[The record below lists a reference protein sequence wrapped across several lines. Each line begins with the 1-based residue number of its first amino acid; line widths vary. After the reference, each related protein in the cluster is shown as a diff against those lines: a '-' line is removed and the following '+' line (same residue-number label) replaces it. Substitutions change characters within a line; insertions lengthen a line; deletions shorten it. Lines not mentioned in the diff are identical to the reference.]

1 MEQTRLNRR
10 GMAAMTGATSAFA
23 INDAAM
29 KYLVADMA
37 VSEAVILRGVIA
49 VVAALIILWQAKQLF
64 TLPAIWSRPVLVRA
78 LFEAAV
84 VVTYMQALRLMPLGL
99 ATAILQATPLMITAF
114 AAISGKETVG
124 FARWMA
130 VLIGFLGVLMIVQPD
145 SSGISWAMSLAILTA
160 FFVAVRD
167 LSNRLVP
174 AHVPTFL
181 IVLAASIANIVG
193 AGAYGLVAHEVWRMP
208 SSFELAL
215 ILGAALFVLA
225 ATFLITLSFR
235 GTEVSAVSPF
245 RYVGVPVALGI
256 GVLVWGE
263 APDLLA
269 TLGIILVI
277 SAGLFAMRDEAR
289 RAKAQSLAASQEMS
303 Q

>member
-1 MEQTRLNRR
+1 MEQTRINRR

-29 KYLVADMA
+29 KYLVEDMA

-49 VVAALIILWQAKQLF
+49 VVAAYVILWQARQLSF
-64 TLPAIWSRPVLVRA
+64 LPAMWTRPVLIRA

-114 AAISGKETVG
+114 AAFSGKETVG

-130 VLIGFLGVLMIVQPD
+130 VLVGFVGVLFIVQPD
-145 SSGISWAMSLAILTA
+145 SSGISWAMGLAILTA

-174 AHVPTFL
+174 RHVPTFL

-193 AGAYGLVAHEVWRMP
+193 AGLYGLAAQESWRMP
-208 SSFELAL
+208 SLFEVGL
-215 ILGAALFVLA
+215 IVGAALFVLA
-225 ATFLITLSFR
+225 ATFLMTLSFR
-235 GTEVSAVSPF
+235 DTEVSAVSPF
-245 RYVGVPVALGI
+245 RYVGVPVALII
-256 GVLVWGE
+256 GVIIWGE
-263 APDLLA
+263 APDVLA
-269 TLGIILVI
+269 SIGIILVI
-277 SAGLFAMRDEAR
+277 GAGIFAMRDEAR
-289 RAKAQSLAASQEMS
+289 RAKAQSLGTSR
-303 Q
+303 

>member
-29 KYLVADMA
+29 KYLVEDMA
-37 VSEAVILRGVIA
+37 VSEAVILRGIIA
-49 VVAALIILWQAKQLF
+49 VVAALIILWQARQLSF
-64 TLPAIWSRPVLVRA
+64 LPAMWTRPVLIRA

-114 AAISGKETVG
+114 AAFSGKETVG

-130 VLIGFLGVLMIVQPD
+130 VLVGFVGVLFIVQPD
-145 SSGISWAMSLAILTA
+145 SSGISWAMGLAILTA
-160 FFVAVRD
+160 FFVAIRD

-174 AHVPTFL
+174 RHVPTFL

-193 AGAYGLVAHEVWRMP
+193 CGLFGLVAGDIWRMP
-208 SSFELAL
+208 SLFEVGL
-215 ILGAALFVLA
+215 IVGAALFVLA
-225 ATFLITLSFR
+225 ATYLITMSFR
-235 GTEVSAVSPF
+235 GTEVSAISPF
-245 RYVGVPVALGI
+245 RYVGVPVALIIGI
-256 GVLVWGE
+256 IIWGE
-263 APDLLA
+263 APDVLA
-269 TLGIILVI
+269 TIGIILVI
-277 SAGLFAMRDEAR
+277 GAGIFAMRDEAR
-289 RAKAQSLAASQEMS
+289 RAKAQSHGTAP
-303 Q
+303 

>member
-29 KYLVADMA
+29 KYLVEDMA
-37 VSEAVILRGVIA
+37 VSEAVILRGIIA
-49 VVAALIILWQAKQLF
+49 VVAALIILWQARQLSF
-64 TLPAIWSRPVLVRA
+64 LPAMWTRPVLIRA

-114 AAISGKETVG
+114 AAFSGKETVG

-130 VLIGFLGVLMIVQPD
+130 VLVGFVGVLFIVQPD
-145 SSGISWAMSLAILTA
+145 SSGISWAMGLAILTA
-160 FFVAVRD
+160 FFVAIRD

-174 AHVPTFL
+174 RHVPTFL

-193 AGAYGLVAHEVWRMP
+193 CGLFGLVAGDIWRMP
-208 SSFELAL
+208 SLFEVGL
-215 ILGAALFVLA
+215 IVGAALFVLA
-225 ATFLITLSFR
+225 ATYLITMSFR
-235 GTEVSAVSPF
+235 GTEVSAISPF
-245 RYVGVPVALGI
+245 RYVGVPVALII
-256 GVLVWGE
+256 GVIIWGE
-263 APDLLA
+263 APDVLA
-269 TLGIILVI
+269 TIGIILVI
-277 SAGLFAMRDEAR
+277 GAGIFAMRDEAR
-289 RAKAQSLAASQEMS
+289 RARAQSRGTAA
-303 Q
+303 

>member
-1 MEQTRLNRR
+1 
-10 GMAAMTGATSAFA
+10 MAAMTGATSAFA

-29 KYLVADMA
+29 KYLVEDMA
-37 VSEAVILRGVIA
+37 VSESVILRGIIAVIA
-49 VVAALIILWQAKQLF
+49 AFVILWQARQLSF
-64 TLPAIWSRPVLVRA
+64 LPAMWTRPVLIRA

-114 AAISGKETVG
+114 AAFSGKETVG

-130 VLIGFLGVLMIVQPD
+130 VLIGFVGVLFIVQPD
-145 SSGISWAMSLAILTA
+145 SSGISWAMGLAILTA
-160 FFVAVRD
+160 FFVAIRD

-174 AHVPTFL
+174 RHVPTFL

-193 AGAYGLVAHEVWRMP
+193 AGLYGLAAQESWRMP
-208 SSFELAL
+208 SLFEVGL
-215 ILGAALFVLA
+215 IVGAALFVLA
-225 ATFLITLSFR
+225 ATFLMTLSFR

-245 RYVGVPVALGI
+245 RYVGVPVALII
-256 GVLVWGE
+256 GVIIWGE

-269 TLGIILVI
+269 TIGIILVI
-277 SAGLFAMRDEAR
+277 GAGIFAMRDEAR
-289 RAKAQSLAASQEMS
+289 RANAQSLGTSQ
-303 Q
+303 

>member
-1 MEQTRLNRR
+1 MDQTRLNRR

-29 KYLVADMA
+29 KFLVEDMA

-49 VVAALIILWQAKQLF
+49 VIIAFIILWRDDHLAYLKEMF
-64 TLPAIWSRPVLVRA
+64 SRAVLLRA
-78 LFEAAV
+78 VLEAAV
-84 VVTYMQALRLMPLGL
+84 VVTYMQALRLIPLGL

-114 AAISGKETVG
+114 AAVSGKETVG
-124 FARWMA
+124 LARWMA
-130 VLIGFLGVLMIVQPD
+130 VIVGFAGVIMIVQPD
-145 SSGISWAMSLAILTA
+145 ASGISWAMGLAVLTA
-160 FFVAVRD
+160 FFVACRD

-174 AHVPTFL
+174 RQVPTFL
-181 IVLAASIANIVG
+181 IVLAASISNIVG
-193 AGAYGLVAHEVWRMP
+193 AGAYGLAADEVWRWP
-208 SSFELAL
+208 SLFETAL
-215 ILGAALFVLA
+215 IVGAALFVLA

-245 RYVGVPVALGI
+245 RYVGVPVALIVGI
-256 GVLVWGE
+256 LVWGE

-269 TLGIILVI
+269 TTGIILVVG
-277 SAGLFAMRDEAR
+277 AGLFAMRDEAR
-289 RAKAQSLAASQEMS
+289 RARATQQIDTP

>member
-1 MEQTRLNRR
+1 MEQTRINRR

-29 KYLVADMA
+29 KYLVEDMA

-49 VVAALIILWQAKQLF
+49 VVAALVILWQARQLSF
-64 TLPAIWSRPVLVRA
+64 LPAMWSRPVLIRA

-114 AAISGKETVG
+114 AAVSGKETVG

-130 VLIGFLGVLMIVQPD
+130 VLVGFVGVLLIVQPD
-145 SSGISWAMSLAILTA
+145 SSGISWAMGLAILTA

-174 AHVPTFL
+174 RNVPTFL

-193 AGAYGLVAHEVWRMP
+193 CGLFGLAAGDIWRMP
-208 SSFELAL
+208 SLFEVGL
-215 ILGAALFVLA
+215 IVGAAIFVLA
-225 ATFLITLSFR
+225 ATYLITMSFR
-235 GTEVSAVSPF
+235 GTEVSAISPF
-245 RYVGVPVALGI
+245 RYVGVPVALII
-256 GVLVWGE
+256 GVIIWGE

-269 TLGIILVI
+269 TIGIILVI
-277 SAGLFAMRDEAR
+277 GAGIFAMRDEAR
-289 RAKAQSLAASQEMS
+289 RAKAQSLGTAP
-303 Q
+303 

>member
-1 MEQTRLNRR
+1 MEQTRINRR

-29 KYLVADMA
+29 KYLVEDMA
-37 VSEAVILRGVIA
+37 VSESVILRGIIAVIA
-49 VVAALIILWQAKQLF
+49 AFVILWQARQLSF
-64 TLPAIWSRPVLVRA
+64 LPAMWTRPVLIRA

-114 AAISGKETVG
+114 AAFSGKEIVG

-130 VLIGFLGVLMIVQPD
+130 VLVGFVGVLFIVQPD
-145 SSGISWAMSLAILTA
+145 SSGISWAMGLAILTA
-160 FFVAVRD
+160 FFVAIRD

-174 AHVPTFL
+174 RHVPTFL

-193 AGAYGLVAHEVWRMP
+193 AGLYGLAAQESWRMP
-208 SSFELAL
+208 SLFEVGL
-215 ILGAALFVLA
+215 IVGAALFVLA
-225 ATFLITLSFR
+225 ATFLMTLSFR

-245 RYVGVPVALGI
+245 RYVGVPVALII
-256 GVLVWGE
+256 GVIIWGE

-269 TLGIILVI
+269 TIGIILVI
-277 SAGLFAMRDEAR
+277 GAGIFAMRDEAR
-289 RAKAQSLAASQEMS
+289 RAKAQSLGTSQ
-303 Q
+303 

>member
-1 MEQTRLNRR
+1 MEQTRINRR

-29 KYLVADMA
+29 KYLVEDMA
-37 VSEAVILRGVIA
+37 VSEAVILRGIIA
-49 VVAALIILWQAKQLF
+49 VVAALIILWQARQLSF
-64 TLPAIWSRPVLVRA
+64 LPAMWTRPVLIRA

-114 AAISGKETVG
+114 AAFSGKETVG

-130 VLIGFLGVLMIVQPD
+130 VLVGFVGVLFIVQPD
-145 SSGISWAMSLAILTA
+145 SSGISWAMGLAILTA

-174 AHVPTFL
+174 RHVPTFL

-193 AGAYGLVAHEVWRMP
+193 CGLFGLAAGDIWRMP
-208 SSFELAL
+208 SLFEVGL
-215 ILGAALFVLA
+215 IVGAALFVLA
-225 ATFLITLSFR
+225 ATYLITMSFR
-235 GTEVSAVSPF
+235 GTEVSAISPF
-245 RYVGVPVALGI
+245 RYVGVPVALIIGI
-256 GVLVWGE
+256 IIWGE

-269 TLGIILVI
+269 TIGIILVI
-277 SAGLFAMRDEAR
+277 GAGIFAMRDEAR
-289 RAKAQSLAASQEMS
+289 RAKAQSLGTAP
-303 Q
+303 

>member
-29 KYLVADMA
+29 KYLVEDMA

-49 VVAALIILWQAKQLF
+49 VLAALVILWQARQLSF
-64 TLPAIWSRPVLVRA
+64 LPAMWSRPVLIRA
-78 LFEAAV
+78 VFEAAV

-114 AAISGKETVG
+114 AAFSGTETVG

-130 VLIGFLGVLMIVQPD
+130 VLVGFVGVLLIVQPD
-145 SSGISWAMSLAILTA
+145 SSGISWAMGLAILTA

-174 AHVPTFL
+174 PHVPTFL

-193 AGAYGLVAHEVWRMP
+193 AGLYGLAAQESWRMP
-208 SSFELAL
+208 SLFETGL
-215 ILGAALFVLA
+215 IVGAALFVLA
-225 ATFLITLSFR
+225 ATYLITMSFR
-235 GTEVSAVSPF
+235 GTEVSAISPF
-245 RYVGVPVALGI
+245 RYVGVPVALII
-256 GVLVWGE
+256 GVMIWGE

-269 TLGIILVI
+269 TIGIILVI
-277 SAGLFAMRDEAR
+277 GAGIFAMRDEAR
-289 RAKAQSLAASQEMS
+289 RAKAQSLGTTP
-303 Q
+303 

>member
-29 KYLVADMA
+29 KYLVEDMA
-37 VSEAVILRGVIA
+37 VSEAVILRGIIA
-49 VVAALIILWQAKQLF
+49 VVAALIILWQARQLSF
-64 TLPAIWSRPVLVRA
+64 LPAMWTRPVLIRA

-114 AAISGKETVG
+114 AAFSGKETVG

-130 VLIGFLGVLMIVQPD
+130 VLVGFVGVLFIVQPD
-145 SSGISWAMSLAILTA
+145 SSGISWAMGLAILTA
-160 FFVAVRD
+160 FFVAIRD

-174 AHVPTFL
+174 RHVPTFL

-193 AGAYGLVAHEVWRMP
+193 CGLFGLVAGDIWRMP
-208 SSFELAL
+208 SLFEVGL
-215 ILGAALFVLA
+215 IVGAALFVLA
-225 ATFLITLSFR
+225 ATYLITMSFR
-235 GTEVSAVSPF
+235 GTEVSAISPF
-245 RYVGVPVALGI
+245 RYVGVPVALIIGI
-256 GVLVWGE
+256 IIWGE
-263 APDLLA
+263 APDVLA
-269 TLGIILVI
+269 TIGIILVI
-277 SAGLFAMRDEAR
+277 GAGIFAMRDEAR
-289 RAKAQSLAASQEMS
+289 RARAQSRGTAA
-303 Q
+303 

>member
-1 MEQTRLNRR
+1 MEQTRINRR

-29 KYLVADMA
+29 KYLVEDMA
-37 VSEAVILRGVIA
+37 VSESVILRGIIA
-49 VVAALIILWQAKQLF
+49 VVAAFVILWQARQLSF
-64 TLPAIWSRPVLVRA
+64 LPAMWTRPVLIRA

-114 AAISGKETVG
+114 AAFSGKETVG

-130 VLIGFLGVLMIVQPD
+130 VLVGFVGVLFIVQPD
-145 SSGISWAMSLAILTA
+145 SSGISWAMGLAILTA

-174 AHVPTFL
+174 RHVPTFL

-193 AGAYGLVAHEVWRMP
+193 AGLYGLAAQEVWRMP
-208 SSFELAL
+208 SLLEVGL
-215 ILGAALFVLA
+215 IVGAALFVLA
-225 ATFLITLSFR
+225 ATFLMTLSFR

-245 RYVGVPVALGI
+245 RYVGVPVALVI
-256 GVLVWGE
+256 GVIIWGE
-263 APDLLA
+263 APDVLA
-269 TLGIILVI
+269 TIGIILVI
-277 SAGLFAMRDEAR
+277 GAGIFAMRDEAR
-289 RAKAQSLAASQEMS
+289 RAKAQSLGASR
-303 Q
+303 

>member
-29 KYLVADMA
+29 KYLVEDMA
-37 VSEAVILRGVIA
+37 VSEAVILRGIIA
-49 VVAALIILWQAKQLF
+49 VVAALIILWQARQLSF
-64 TLPAIWSRPVLVRA
+64 LPAIWTRPVLIRA

-114 AAISGKETVG
+114 AAFSGKETVG

-130 VLIGFLGVLMIVQPD
+130 VLVGFVGVLFIVQPD
-145 SSGISWAMSLAILTA
+145 SSGISWAMGLAILTA
-160 FFVAVRD
+160 FFVAIRD

-174 AHVPTFL
+174 RHVPTFM

-193 AGAYGLVAHEVWRMP
+193 CGLFGLVAGDIWRMP
-208 SSFELAL
+208 SLFEVGL
-215 ILGAALFVLA
+215 IVGAALFVLA
-225 ATFLITLSFR
+225 ATYLITMSFR
-235 GTEVSAVSPF
+235 GTEVSAISPF
-245 RYVGVPVALGI
+245 RYVGVPVALII
-256 GVLVWGE
+256 GVIIWGE
-263 APDLLA
+263 APDVLA
-269 TLGIILVI
+269 TIGIILVI
-277 SAGLFAMRDEAR
+277 GAGIFAMRDEAR
-289 RAKAQSLAASQEMS
+289 RAKAQSRGTAP
-303 Q
+303 

>member
-29 KYLVADMA
+29 KYLREDMA

-49 VVAALIILWQAKQLF
+49 VLAALVILWQARQLSF
-64 TLPAIWSRPVLVRA
+64 LPAMWTRPVLIRA

-114 AAISGKETVG
+114 AAFSGKETVG

-130 VLIGFLGVLMIVQPD
+130 VLVGFVGVLFIVQPD
-145 SSGISWAMSLAILTA
+145 SSGISWAMGLAILTA

-174 AHVPTFL
+174 RHVPTFL

-193 AGAYGLVAHEVWRMP
+193 CGLFGLAAGDIWRMP
-208 SSFELAL
+208 SLFEVGL
-215 ILGAALFVLA
+215 IVGAALFVLA
-225 ATFLITLSFR
+225 ATYLITMSFR
-235 GTEVSAVSPF
+235 DTEVSAISPF
-245 RYVGVPVALGI
+245 RYVGVPVALIIGI
-256 GVLVWGE
+256 IIWGE

-269 TLGIILVI
+269 TIGIILVI
-277 SAGLFAMRDEAR
+277 GAGIFAMRDEAR
-289 RAKAQSLAASQEMS
+289 RAKAQSLGTAS
-303 Q
+303 

>member
-1 MEQTRLNRR
+1 MEQTRINRR

-29 KYLVADMA
+29 KYLVEDMA
-37 VSEAVILRGVIA
+37 VSESVILRGIIA
-49 VVAALIILWQAKQLF
+49 VVAAFVILWQARQLSF
-64 TLPAIWSRPVLVRA
+64 LPAMWTRPVLIRA

-114 AAISGKETVG
+114 AAFSGKEIVG

-130 VLIGFLGVLMIVQPD
+130 VLVGFVGVLFIVQPD
-145 SSGISWAMSLAILTA
+145 SSGISWAMGLAILTA
-160 FFVAVRD
+160 FFVAIRD

-174 AHVPTFL
+174 RHVPTFL

-193 AGAYGLVAHEVWRMP
+193 AGLYGLAAQESWRMP
-208 SSFELAL
+208 SLFEVGL
-215 ILGAALFVLA
+215 IVGAALFVLA
-225 ATFLITLSFR
+225 ATFLMTLSFR

-245 RYVGVPVALGI
+245 RYVGVPVALII
-256 GVLVWGE
+256 GVIIWGE

-269 TLGIILVI
+269 TIGIILVI
-277 SAGLFAMRDEAR
+277 GAGIFAMRDEAR
-289 RAKAQSLAASQEMS
+289 RAKAQSLGTSQ
-303 Q
+303 

>member
-1 MEQTRLNRR
+1 MEQTRINRR

-29 KYLVADMA
+29 KYLVEDMA
-37 VSEAVILRGVIA
+37 VSEAVILRGIIA
-49 VVAALIILWQAKQLF
+49 VVAALIILWQARQLSF
-64 TLPAIWSRPVLVRA
+64 LPAMWTRPVLIRA

-114 AAISGKETVG
+114 AAFSGKETVG

-130 VLIGFLGVLMIVQPD
+130 VLVGFVGVLFIVQPD
-145 SSGISWAMSLAILTA
+145 SSGISWAMGLAILTA

-174 AHVPTFL
+174 RHVPTFL

-193 AGAYGLVAHEVWRMP
+193 CGLFGLAAGDVWRMP
-208 SSFELAL
+208 SLFEVGL
-215 ILGAALFVLA
+215 IVGAAFFVLA
-225 ATFLITLSFR
+225 ATYLITMSFR
-235 GTEVSAVSPF
+235 GTEVSAISPF
-245 RYVGVPVALGI
+245 RYVGVPVALIIGI
-256 GVLVWGE
+256 IIWGE

-269 TLGIILVI
+269 TIGIILVI
-277 SAGLFAMRDEAR
+277 GAGIFAMRDEAR
-289 RAKAQSLAASQEMS
+289 RAKAQSLGTAP
-303 Q
+303 

>member
-10 GMAAMTGATSAFA
+10 GMVAMTGATSAFA

-29 KYLVADMA
+29 KYLVEDMA

-49 VVAALIILWQAKQLF
+49 VLAALVILWQARQLSF
-64 TLPAIWSRPVLVRA
+64 LPAMWSRPVLIRA
-78 LFEAAV
+78 VFEAAV

-114 AAISGKETVG
+114 AAFSGTETVG

-130 VLIGFLGVLMIVQPD
+130 VLVGFVGVLLIVQPD
-145 SSGISWAMSLAILTA
+145 SSGISWAMGLAILTA

-174 AHVPTFL
+174 RHVPTFL

-193 AGAYGLVAHEVWRMP
+193 CGLFGLAAGDVWRMP
-208 SSFELAL
+208 TLFETGL
-215 ILGAALFVLA
+215 IVGAALFVLA
-225 ATFLITLSFR
+225 ATYLITMSFR
-235 GTEVSAVSPF
+235 GTEVSAISPF
-245 RYVGVPVALGI
+245 RYVGVPVALII
-256 GVLVWGE
+256 GVMIWGE
-263 APDLLA
+263 APDVLA
-269 TLGIILVI
+269 TIGIILVI
-277 SAGLFAMRDEAR
+277 GAGIFAMRDEAR
-289 RAKAQSLAASQEMS
+289 RAKAQSLGTTP
-303 Q
+303 

>member
-1 MEQTRLNRR
+1 MEQTRINRR

-29 KYLVADMA
+29 KYLVEDMA

-49 VVAALIILWQAKQLF
+49 VVAAYVILWQARQLSF
-64 TLPAIWSRPVLVRA
+64 LPAMWTRPVLIRA

-114 AAISGKETVG
+114 AAFSGKETVG

-130 VLIGFLGVLMIVQPD
+130 VLVGFVGVLFIVQPD
-145 SSGISWAMSLAILTA
+145 SSGISWAMGLAILTA

-174 AHVPTFL
+174 RHVPTFL

-193 AGAYGLVAHEVWRMP
+193 AGLYGLAAQESWRMP
-208 SSFELAL
+208 SLFEVGL
-215 ILGAALFVLA
+215 IVGAALFVLA
-225 ATFLITLSFR
+225 ATFLMTLSFR
-235 GTEVSAVSPF
+235 DTEVSAVSPF
-245 RYVGVPVALGI
+245 RYVGVPVALII
-256 GVLVWGE
+256 GVIIWGE
-263 APDLLA
+263 APDVLA
-269 TLGIILVI
+269 TIGIILVI
-277 SAGLFAMRDEAR
+277 GAGIFAMRDEAR
-289 RAKAQSLAASQEMS
+289 RAKAQSLGTSR
-303 Q
+303 

>member
-1 MEQTRLNRR
+1 MEQTRINRR

-29 KYLVADMA
+29 KYLVEDMA
-37 VSEAVILRGVIA
+37 VSESVILRGIIA
-49 VVAALIILWQAKQLF
+49 VVAAFVILWQARQLSF
-64 TLPAIWSRPVLVRA
+64 LPAMWTRPVLIRA

-114 AAISGKETVG
+114 AAFSGKETVG

-130 VLIGFLGVLMIVQPD
+130 VLIGFVGVLFIVQPD
-145 SSGISWAMSLAILTA
+145 SSGISWAMGLAILTA

-174 AHVPTFL
+174 RHVPTFL

-193 AGAYGLVAHEVWRMP
+193 AGLYGLAAQESWRMP
-208 SSFELAL
+208 SLFEAGL
-215 ILGAALFVLA
+215 IVGAALFVLA
-225 ATFLITLSFR
+225 ATFLMTLSFR

-245 RYVGVPVALGI
+245 RYVGVPVALII
-256 GVLVWGE
+256 GVIIWGE

-269 TLGIILVI
+269 TIGIILVI
-277 SAGLFAMRDEAR
+277 GAGIFAMRDEAR
-289 RAKAQSLAASQEMS
+289 RAKAQSLGTSQ
-303 Q
+303 

>member
-1 MEQTRLNRR
+1 MEKTRINRR

-29 KYLVADMA
+29 KYLVEDMA
-37 VSEAVILRGVIA
+37 VSEAVILRGIIA
-49 VVAALIILWQAKQLF
+49 VVAALIILWQARQLSF
-64 TLPAIWSRPVLVRA
+64 LPAMWTRPVLIRA

-114 AAISGKETVG
+114 AAFSGKETVG

-130 VLIGFLGVLMIVQPD
+130 VLVGFVGVLFIVQPD
-145 SSGISWAMSLAILTA
+145 SSGISWAMGLAILTA

-174 AHVPTFL
+174 RHVPTFL

-193 AGAYGLVAHEVWRMP
+193 CGLFGLAAGDIWRMP
-208 SSFELAL
+208 SLFEVGL
-215 ILGAALFVLA
+215 IVGAALFVLA
-225 ATFLITLSFR
+225 ATYLITMSFR
-235 GTEVSAVSPF
+235 GTEVSAISPF
-245 RYVGVPVALGI
+245 RYVGVPVALIIGI
-256 GVLVWGE
+256 IIWGE

-269 TLGIILVI
+269 TIGIILVI
-277 SAGLFAMRDEAR
+277 GAGIFAMRDEAR
-289 RAKAQSLAASQEMS
+289 RAKAQSLGTAS
-303 Q
+303 

>member
-1 MEQTRLNRR
+1 MEQTRINRR

-29 KYLVADMA
+29 KYLVEDMA

-49 VVAALIILWQAKQLF
+49 VVAAYVILWQARQLSF
-64 TLPAIWSRPVLVRA
+64 LPAMWTRPVLIRA

-114 AAISGKETVG
+114 AAFSGKETVG

-130 VLIGFLGVLMIVQPD
+130 VLVGFVGVLFIVQPD
-145 SSGISWAMSLAILTA
+145 SSGISWAMGLAILTA

-174 AHVPTFL
+174 RHVPTFL

-193 AGAYGLVAHEVWRMP
+193 AGLYGLAAQESWRMP
-208 SSFELAL
+208 SLFEVGL
-215 ILGAALFVLA
+215 IVGAALFVLA
-225 ATFLITLSFR
+225 ATFLMTLSFR

-245 RYVGVPVALGI
+245 RYVGVPVALII
-256 GVLVWGE
+256 GVIIWGE
-263 APDLLA
+263 APDVLA
-269 TLGIILVI
+269 TIGIILVI
-277 SAGLFAMRDEAR
+277 GAGIFAMRDEAR
-289 RAKAQSLAASQEMS
+289 RAKAQSLGTSR
-303 Q
+303 

>member
-1 MEQTRLNRR
+1 MEQTRINRR

-29 KYLVADMA
+29 KYLVEDMA
-37 VSEAVILRGVIA
+37 VSEAVILRGIIA
-49 VVAALIILWQAKQLF
+49 VVAALIILWQARQLSF
-64 TLPAIWSRPVLVRA
+64 LPAMWTRPVLIRA

-114 AAISGKETVG
+114 AAFSGKETVG

-130 VLIGFLGVLMIVQPD
+130 VVVGFVGVLFIVQPD
-145 SSGISWAMSLAILTA
+145 SSGISWAMGLAILTA
-160 FFVAVRD
+160 FFVAIRD

-174 AHVPTFL
+174 RHVPTFL

-193 AGAYGLVAHEVWRMP
+193 CGLFGLAAGDIWRMP
-208 SSFELAL
+208 SLFELGL
-215 ILGAALFVLA
+215 IVGAALFVLA
-225 ATFLITLSFR
+225 ATYLITMSFR
-235 GTEVSAVSPF
+235 DTEVSAISPF
-245 RYVGVPVALGI
+245 RYVGVPVALII
-256 GVLVWGE
+256 GVIIWGE

-269 TLGIILVI
+269 TIGIILVI
-277 SAGLFAMRDEAR
+277 GAGIFAMRDEAR
-289 RAKAQSLAASQEMS
+289 RAKAQSLGTAP
-303 Q
+303 

>member
-29 KYLVADMA
+29 KYLVEDMA
-37 VSEAVILRGVIA
+37 VSESVILRGIIA
-49 VVAALIILWQAKQLF
+49 VVAAFVILWQARQLSF
-64 TLPAIWSRPVLVRA
+64 LPAMWTRPVLIRA

-114 AAISGKETVG
+114 AAFSGKETVG

-130 VLIGFLGVLMIVQPD
+130 VLVGFVGVLFIVQPD
-145 SSGISWAMSLAILTA
+145 SSGISWAMGLAILTA

-174 AHVPTFL
+174 RHVPTFL

-193 AGAYGLVAHEVWRMP
+193 AGLYGLAAQEVWRMP
-208 SSFELAL
+208 SLLEVGL
-215 ILGAALFVLA
+215 IVGAALFVLA
-225 ATFLITLSFR
+225 ATFLMTLSFR

-245 RYVGVPVALGI
+245 RYVGVPVALVI
-256 GVLVWGE
+256 GVIIWGE
-263 APDLLA
+263 APDVLA
-269 TLGIILVI
+269 TIGIILVI
-277 SAGLFAMRDEAR
+277 GAGIFAMRDEAR
-289 RAKAQSLAASQEMS
+289 RAKAQSLGASR
-303 Q
+303 

>member
-29 KYLVADMA
+29 KYLVEDMA
-37 VSEAVILRGVIA
+37 VSEAVILRGIIA
-49 VVAALIILWQAKQLF
+49 VVAALIILWQARQLSF
-64 TLPAIWSRPVLVRA
+64 LPAMWTRPVLIRA

-114 AAISGKETVG
+114 AAFSGKETVG

-130 VLIGFLGVLMIVQPD
+130 VLVGFVGVLFIVQPD
-145 SSGISWAMSLAILTA
+145 SSGISWAMGLAILTA
-160 FFVAVRD
+160 FFVAIRD

-174 AHVPTFL
+174 RHVPTFL

-193 AGAYGLVAHEVWRMP
+193 CGLFGLVAGDIWRMP
-208 SSFELAL
+208 SLFEVGL
-215 ILGAALFVLA
+215 IVGAALFVLA
-225 ATFLITLSFR
+225 ATYLITMSFR
-235 GTEVSAVSPF
+235 GTEVSAISPF
-245 RYVGVPVALGI
+245 RYVGVPVALII
-256 GVLVWGE
+256 GVIIWGE
-263 APDLLA
+263 APDVLA
-269 TLGIILVI
+269 TIGIILVI
-277 SAGLFAMRDEAR
+277 GAGIFAMRDEAR
-289 RAKAQSLAASQEMS
+289 RARAQSRGTAP
-303 Q
+303 

>member
-29 KYLVADMA
+29 KYLVEDMA

-49 VVAALIILWQAKQLF
+49 VVAALVILWQARQLSF
-64 TLPAIWSRPVLVRA
+64 LPAMWSRPVLIRA

-114 AAISGKETVG
+114 AALSGKETVG

-130 VLIGFLGVLMIVQPD
+130 VLVGFVGVLLIVQPD
-145 SSGISWAMSLAILTA
+145 SSGISWAMGLAILTA

-174 AHVPTFL
+174 RHVPTFL

-193 AGAYGLVAHEVWRMP
+193 CGLFGLVAGDIWRMP
-208 SSFELAL
+208 SLFEVGL
-215 ILGAALFVLA
+215 IVGAALFVLA
-225 ATFLITLSFR
+225 ATYLITMSFR
-235 GTEVSAVSPF
+235 GTEVSAISPF
-245 RYVGVPVALGI
+245 RYVGVPVALII
-256 GVLVWGE
+256 GVIIWGE

-269 TLGIILVI
+269 TIGIILVI
-277 SAGLFAMRDEAR
+277 GAGIFAMRDEAR
-289 RAKAQSLAASQEMS
+289 RAKAQSPGTAP
-303 Q
+303 